1 MRRMSDTLD
10 DEDAR
15 PWFLWDEDITI
26 RELRAVLR
34 GPSSDE
40 RDRLLGKLMREA
52 RDVDVWRFVQ
62 VADVVE
68 ALPRI
73 ERRLGRRA
81 AFWTWLIDGW
91 RHDGLI
97 P

>member
-26 RELRAVLR
+26 GELRAVLQ
-34 GPSSDE
+34 GPSSGE
-40 RDRLLGKLMREA
+40 RDRLLGKLLREA
-52 RDVDVWRFVQ
+52 RDVDVWHFVQ

-68 ALPRI
+68 ALPRVQ
-73 ERRLGRRA
+73 RRLGRRA
-81 AFWTWLIDGW
+81 AFWTWLVDGW